1 MPNYKYEVLF
11 DGDIPVKVN
20 NLEEAEKLKASME
33 KAGYNNVRIKTYWYM
48 DELITQEDNNGKE

>member
-48 DELITQEDNNGKE
+48 DELITEDK